1 MLERDADPIQE
12 ICQEAANDRIDRVL
26 ACTFAKSGGFPG
38 EPGVWQFVLRA
49 DGIVKYRNNP
59 GAADRAEADRKRLA
73 ELKVQLDQQ
82 AKEARAAVE
91 PVRQALMKAEQN
103 LQSARAEAQSELE
116 AIVTTTR
123 ATLLMTEKVAKD
135 AEEKTKRANNE
146 KSAAEA
152 RAKAAIERAKERD
165 VKISTYSLPITV
177 SVTAPAPKEEGK

>member
-1 MLERDADPIQE
+1 
-12 ICQEAANDRIDRVL
+12 
-26 ACTFAKSGGFPG
+26 
-38 EPGVWQFVLRA
+38 
-49 DGIVKYRNNP
+49 
-59 GAADRAEADRKRLA
+59 
-73 ELKVQLDQQ
+73 
-82 AKEARAAVE
+82 
-91 PVRQALMKAEQN
+91 MKAEQN